1 MLTMKTRLLAIEVVQ
16 KVHYCISLSISIWLA
31 LTLFLQPAKA
41 QSAAN
46 CAANSLIPV
55 FSSEG
60 WYNTVTPFEHSDSG
74 RTQLFQQTCPVGQT
88 ALNVRVAPERYP
100 KLYNVVT
107 RANDELFAYGGEVG
121 IAPGAYVAKLDPLTL
136 NEQWRVHLYQP
147 GQWSY
152 PGVVAV
158 HRNGFVYAI
167 AGTLLAKIDPIT
179 GQMVQLQL
187 PGTTSS
193 TVYNG
198 FDIIDS
204 GLIIAKSMD
213 RGQCNVDGTA
223 ALRCV
228 AESKLPADVVVVD
241 PTTMR
246 IRAHTLTSE
255 PVLGRITVE
264 TRQGVSYIYCVG
276 INRLFR
282 YRYINNSLSLDPVWG
297 PVYYRAAGQQPGTG
311 AGLLGEF
318 VVVQTNFLPAKQPLS
333 ISAVNVF
340 DSHEV
345 YSIQPFAAFAQSTKT
360 VQSLNPSKP
369 ALDPAN
375 QMIFTNDSYLGLA
388 AALKLSN
395 SGFEMVW
402 LREHNTYSFGTLI
415 ADEARRQLILPDYRL
430 DIGDTIVVL
439 NAKTGAVVNRSL
451 GLDPEPSPG
460 AIVAPGFNGEYYYV
474 SASGTLIELSE
485 AMLKLR

>member
-1 MLTMKTRLLAIEVVQ
+1 
-16 KVHYCISLSISIWLA
+16 
-31 LTLFLQPAKA
+31 
-41 QSAAN
+41 
-46 CAANSLIPV
+46 
-55 FSSEG
+55 
-60 WYNTVTPFEHSDSG
+60 
-74 RTQLFQQTCPVGQT
+74 
-88 ALNVRVAPERYP
+88 
-100 KLYNVVT
+100 LYNVVT
-107 RANDELFAYGGEVG
+107 RTADELFVYGGEVG
-121 IAPGAYVAKLDPLTL
+121 ISPGAYVAKLDPLTL

-147 GQWSY
+147 EQWSY
-152 PGVVAV
+152 SGVVAV

-167 AGTLLAKIDPIT
+167 AGTLLAKIDPVT
-179 GQMVQLQL
+179 GQTVQIQL

-198 FDIIDS
+198 FDLMDS
-204 GLIIAKSMD
+204 GLIVAKSMD

-223 ALRCV
+223 ALKCV
-228 AESKLPADVVVVD
+228 AESKLPANIVVVD
-241 PTTMR
+241 PTTMQ
-246 IRAHTLTSE
+246 IRAHTLTHE

-264 TRQGVSYIYCVG
+264 TRQGISYIYCVG
-276 INRLFR
+276 INQLFR
-282 YRYINNSLSLDPVWG
+282 YRYVDSSLSLDPDWG

-318 VVVQTNFLPAKQPLS
+318 VVVQTNFLPARQPLS

-360 VQSLNPSKP
+360 VQSVNPSKP
-369 ALDPAN
+369 AIDPVN
-375 QMIFTNDSYLGLA
+375 RMIFTNDSYLGLA
-388 AALKLSN
+388 AALKLSD

-415 ADEARRQLILPDYRL
+415 ADAARRQLILPDYRL
-430 DIGDTIVVL
+430 DVGDTIVVL
-439 NAKTGAVVNRSL
+439 KSKTGAVVNRSL

-460 AIVAPGFNGEYYYV
+460 AIVAPGFNGIYYYV

-485 AMLKLR
+485 N